1 MAAVPF
7 VPGVPPLSSYTV
19 DVPILLLADA
29 LGLPPS
35 PLAPQWGIYLDG
47 EPVVD
52 ADSVVTF
59 DYRQEWTVSDYP
71 LEQGAFQSYDKVQ
84 TPFDVRVRYAA
95 GGSQQNRQ
103 ALLDS
108 IAVIASDLNLY
119 DIVTPEAV
127 YQSVNVTHYD
137 YRRTATNGVG
147 LLQVDVWCVEVRVTA
162 QAQFQNVQNPASAS
176 PQTQGNVQPGSSE
189 NFQQDFGAFQ

>member
-1 MAAVPF
+1 
-7 VPGVPPLSSYTV
+7 
-19 DVPILLLADA
+19 
-29 LGLPPS
+29 
-35 PLAPQWGIYLDG
+35 
-47 EPVVD
+47 
-52 ADSVVTF
+52 VTF

-108 IAVIASDLNLY
+108 IAAIAGDLNLY
-119 DIVTPEAV
+119 DVVTPEAV

-147 LLQVDVWCVEVRVTA
+147 LLQVDVWCIEVRVTA
-162 QAQFQNVQNPASAS
+162 QAQFQNVQNPTSAS
-176 PQTQGNVQPGSSE
+176 PQSQGNVQPGTSE
-189 NFQQDFGAFQ
+189 HFSTSFGAFQ

>member
-1 MAAVPF
+1 MVAVPN
-7 VPGVPPLSSYTV
+7 VPGVPPLGSYSV
-19 DVPILLLADA
+19 GLPVLLLADA

-47 EPVVD
+47 VPVVD

-108 IAVIASDLNLY
+108 IDDIAGTLTLFDV
-119 DIVTPEAV
+119 VTPEAV

-176 PQTQGNVQPGSSE
+176 PTATGIQQPKPTTFNPPLLTG
-189 NFQQDFGAFQ
+189 

>member
-1 MAAVPF
+1 M
-7 VPGVPPLSSYTV
+7 SSYTV

-84 TPFDVRVRYAA
+84 TPFDVAVTITAA
-95 GGSQQNRQ
+95 MFF
-103 ALLDS
+103 A
-108 IAVIASDLNLY
+108 
-119 DIVTPEAV
+119 
-127 YQSVNVTHYD
+127 
-137 YRRTATNGVG
+137 
-147 LLQVDVWCVEVRVTA
+147 
-162 QAQFQNVQNPASAS
+162 
-176 PQTQGNVQPGSSE
+176 
-189 NFQQDFGAFQ
+189 